1 MSQEN
6 VEIVRRGYAAWNQ
19 REFDQALELFDPE
32 IEWTFA
38 GGAQLPGTDAT
49 YHGHGDVRRFWEE
62 FIEPWAQINIEVE
75 EMRSIGDLAV
85 ALVRFRATGR
95 GSGVEL
101 DVPFVHLFSFRG
113 SKVIRFQAFADR
125 NAAFEAARLRE

>member
-1 MSQEN
+1 MSQKN
-6 VEIVRRGYAAWNQ
+6 VEVVRRSYAAWNQ

-38 GGAQLPGTDAT
+38 GGAQVPGADAT
-49 YHGHGDVRRFWEE
+49 YHGHGAVRHFWET

-75 EMRSIGDLAV
+75 EIRSIGDLAV

-125 NAAFEAARLRE
+125 NAAFEAAALGE